1 MRIGSIV
8 EFVING
14 RYLEFVINRN
24 YDKLLSKLSRTNEEW
39 RKMGVIKNLILMRNE
54 S

>member
-14 RYLEFVINRN
+14 RYQEFVINRN
-24 YDKLLSKLSRTNEEW
+24 YDKLLSKLSRTWNNEE
-39 RKMGVIKNLILMRNE
+39 MTKNGSN
-54 S
+54 